1 MRLKLISVSTI
12 LVFVLMSPLAWG
24 KGLVG
29 SEEGTSSIAGDHLLA
44 KEIDIHLE
52 QKTKPREEEPGMT
65 LEKKMPEKPDSTEDT
80 FEDDPFASEEPDK
93 AEEMEEEGAMEDINR
108 AMHDVNDTIFE
119 YFFKPVAKGYRDV
132 MPEEGRMAVR
142 NVFDNL
148 KSPAKLVSSAVQGD
162 SDKSGRA
169 VSRFLINTTLGMGGM
184 LDVAKEEYGI
194 ENVDED
200 FEQALAVR
208 GVGAGDYIVLPVLG
222 PTTTRGVVGRVVDT
236 ALNPLSYTGVG
247 FAANAVIN
255 TTERV
260 NDTSFYVD
268 DIEQLNEGAI
278 DPYQSQKHFYLQ
290 LREKQIKE

>member
-12 LVFVLMSPLAWG
+12 VVLGLMAPLAWAMG
-24 KGLVG
+24 TQGTEQG
-29 SEEGTSSIAGDHLLA
+29 SSSVAGDNLLA

-52 QKTKPREEEPGMT
+52 KKTSPKEEEPGMT
-65 LEKKMPEKPDSTEDT
+65 LEKKMPDQPAPGGES
-80 FEDDPFASEEPDK
+80 FEEDPFASETPDK
-93 AEEMEEEGAMEDINR
+93 AEEMPENETMEGINR

-119 YFFKPVAKGYRDV
+119 YFFKPVSQGYRDV
-132 MPEEGRMAVR
+132 VPEEGRMAIR
-142 NVFDNL
+142 NVFDNI

-162 SDKSGRA
+162 ADKSGRV

-184 LDVAKEEYGI
+184 LDVADEEYEI
-194 ENVDED
+194 KNVDED

-208 GVGAGDYIVLPVLG
+208 GVDAGDYLVLPVLG
-222 PTTTRGVVGRVVDT
+222 PTTTRGVVGKVVDT

-247 FAANAVIN
+247 FVANAAIN

-260 NDTSFYVD
+260 NETSFYVE
-268 DIEQLNEGAI
+268 DIDQLNKGSI
-278 DPYQSQKHFYLQ
+278 DPYQAQKHFYLQ